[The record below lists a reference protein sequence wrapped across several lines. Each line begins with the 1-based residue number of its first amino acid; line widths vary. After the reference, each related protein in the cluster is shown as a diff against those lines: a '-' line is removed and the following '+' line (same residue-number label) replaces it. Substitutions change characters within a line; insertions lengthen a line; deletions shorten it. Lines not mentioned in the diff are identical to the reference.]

1 MGRQWVIGFCRVS
14 ASEGEW
20 SYSHLVWSPVRVV
33 RDEGVG
39 KLSKEGVRRGKVERQ

>member
-1 MGRQWVIGFCRVS
+1 MGNWFLQ
-14 ASEGEW
+14 GE
-20 SYSHLVWSPVRVV
+20 YLLGRVV